1 MDMVAAEVVDGPPT
15 DVGKDAEELDDDVV
29 VVVAAVA
36 VTAEAVAE
44 ADEADE
50 ELPNMICVVVWRSCV
65 GGVPAD
71 EECPTRAESRPC
83 PGAIPAGKLL
93 GRLLPDPAAVAA
105 ASGKVLVVVVEV
117 EVEVEEEEGRGGGEE
132 EDDESYD

>member
-15 DVGKDAEELDDDVV
+15 DVGKDAEELDDDDDVV

-36 VTAEAVAE
+36 VTE

-105 ASGKVLVVVVEV
+105 ASGRVLVVVVEVEV